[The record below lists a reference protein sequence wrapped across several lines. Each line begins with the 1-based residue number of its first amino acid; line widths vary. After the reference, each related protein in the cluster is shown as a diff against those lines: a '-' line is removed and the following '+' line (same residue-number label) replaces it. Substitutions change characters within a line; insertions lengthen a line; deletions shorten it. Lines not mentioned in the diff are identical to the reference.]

1 MRRPPPRYSA
11 PLMRHRN
18 KTRLGWVVNA
28 LVGLALTTG
37 LTSSGLAVIETYEFA
52 DPVHESRYQDMI
64 AQLRCLV
71 CQNQNLADSNAELA
85 KDLRER
91 TFEMINA
98 GASDEDIV
106 DFMIARYGDFVIY
119 KPPFRLRTA
128 LLWGGPFAILLI
140 ALIVFFFTVRRSW
153 GPKDLD
159 NIDREAAARLLDK
172 KG

>member
-1 MRRPPPRYSA
+1 MIRGIHHGLVVPLTISIVLLQLAFVPSSFAVEPDEILNDPALEQRARTLSA
-11 PLMRHRN
+11 
-18 KTRLGWVVNA
+18 
-28 LVGLALTTG
+28 
-37 LTSSGLAVIETYEFA
+37 E
-52 DPVHESRYQDMI
+52 
-64 AQLRCLV
+64 LRCLV